1 MNQSLE
7 KALVIILWQTLM
19 NNMKELKDI
28 DDIRLSKLIKNK
40 NNNKEK
46 QKKLFLAALK
56 TMDVNQRLEALEE
69 KIFELCYSQKNNK

>member
-1 MNQSLE
+1 
-7 KALVIILWQTLM
+7 
-19 NNMKELKDI
+19 MKEIKDI

-40 NNNKEK
+40 NSNKEK

-69 KIFELCYSQKNNK
+69 KIFELCYSKNNNNK

>member
-1 MNQSLE
+1 
-7 KALVIILWQTLM
+7 LVIIHWQTLM
-19 NNMKELKDI
+19 NNMKEIKDI

-40 NNNKEK
+40 NSNKEK

-69 KIFELCYSQKNNK
+69 KIFELCYSKNNNNK